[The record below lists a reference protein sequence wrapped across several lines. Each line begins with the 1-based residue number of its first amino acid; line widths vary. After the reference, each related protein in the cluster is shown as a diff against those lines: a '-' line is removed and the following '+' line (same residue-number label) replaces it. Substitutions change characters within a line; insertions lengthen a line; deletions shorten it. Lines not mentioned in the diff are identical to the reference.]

1 MTVDQLTL
9 SIYKMFFYQGTERLT
24 ETGDVKISPGVGKQV
39 LDPKN
44 IQWLQ
49 VPGPGAEA
57 WQGIE
62 MFKKD
67 LDDASGITEPLMGTI
82 TGKTAFEIAQ
92 AKEAALKRLK
102 MPLDNVED
110 ALEQEA
116 YITLSLINI
125 LYSIPETYKIA
136 DPQLIEDYLGEVKG
150 DSELYEDLGTDE
162 EGNRTIEAKVYPEF
176 PLNLEEDEKG
186 NLIESSDTR
195 FFRIKPRFLKWE
207 GIVNVKGESTLT
219 PSKQLDK
226 ALEME
231 MYNMLIPLL
240 GNPPEIYNKVAK
252 NIVKLYDKDPRE
264 ILPDSWM
271 QEAEQGGSQ
280 EPLIVPAGQMGQEGQ
295 QIQPG
300 QTQELEAERL
310 LPRQGIPERPKN
322 IAQRLVSRLTR
333 PLRKV

>member
-1 MTVDQLTL
+1 M
-9 SIYKMFFYQGTERLT
+9 
-24 ETGDVKISPGVGKQV
+24 
-39 LDPKN
+39 
-44 IQWLQ
+44 
-49 VPGPGAEA
+49 
-57 WQGIE
+57 
-62 MFKKD
+62 
-67 LDDASGITEPLMGTI
+67 
-82 TGKTAFEIAQ
+82 
-92 AKEAALKRLK
+92 
-102 MPLDNVED
+102 
-110 ALEQEA
+110 
-116 YITLSLINI
+116 
-125 LYSIPETYKIA
+125 
-136 DPQLIEDYLGEVKG
+136 GEVQG
-150 DSELYEDLGTDE
+150 DPELYERGE
-162 EGNRTIEAKVYPEF
+162 EGDFTAKVFPEF

-240 GNPPEIYNKVAK
+240 SNPPEIYNKVAK

-295 QIQPG
+295 TQQLTQPG
-300 QTQELEAERL
+300 QTPELEAERL
-310 LPRQGIPERPKN
+310 LPRIQIPERPKN
-322 IAQRLVSRLTR
+322 IAQRLIQRITK